1 MPFKNIHNSWDKV
14 KTSTLTGVWKK
25 LIPTLKDDL
34 GELKTSV
41 KEVTVDSRE
50 RARELELELEP
61 KDVTELQQSHD
72 KTWMDEELLL
82 MDQKSESFLKM
93 ESTLGEDAMEMVK
106 MKTKDSEYYLNL
118 VDKGVA
124 GFERTDSNFERSS
137 TEDKMLSK

>member
-1 MPFKNIHNSWDKV
+1 
-14 KTSTLTGVWKK
+14 
-25 LIPTLKDDL
+25 
-34 GELKTSV
+34 
-41 KEVTVDSRE
+41 
-50 RARELELELEP
+50 
-61 KDVTELQQSHD
+61 
-72 KTWMDEELLL
+72 

-137 TEDKMLSK
+137 GVGKMPSNRATCYRELGRGQSH